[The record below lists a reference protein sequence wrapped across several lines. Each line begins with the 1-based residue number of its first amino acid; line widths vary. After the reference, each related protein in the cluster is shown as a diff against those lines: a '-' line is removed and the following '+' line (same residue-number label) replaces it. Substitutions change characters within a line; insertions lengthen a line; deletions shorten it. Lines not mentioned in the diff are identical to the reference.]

1 MTLVDAG
8 PLVALIDSGEPDHEL
23 CVSTLMSLQLPLV
36 TTWAAFTEAM
46 YLVGRAG
53 AWVGQQALCKL
64 VSNADLIIAE
74 HPRQVLPRIA
84 KLMERYADRPMD
96 LADATLVALAEER
109 NTKRIFTLDAD
120 FSIYRLHGRA
130 HFELLPASSS
140 STSQGSSWPRDQ
152 PAGTAGRK
160 LREGLPVPAKA
171 GRQTD

>member
-8 PLVALIDSGEPDHEL
+8 PLIALIDAGEADHEL
-23 CVSTLMSLQLPLV
+23 CVTTLRSIQLPLL

-53 AWVGQQALCKL
+53 GWPGQRALWQL
-64 VSNADLIIAE
+64 ALNEDLEIAE
-74 HPRQVLPRIA
+74 QSTESAGRIA

-130 HFELLPASSS
+130 RFELLP
-140 STSQGSSWPRDQ
+140 P
-152 PAGTAGRK
+152 
-160 LREGLPVPAKA
+160 
-171 GRQTD
+171 